1 MDRLFRPEP
10 KVDLKK
16 RYKPLFSPKPA
27 PGVVDVPRLRY
38 LMIEGRGAPETLE
51 FEGAVQALYSTAYTV
66 KFSLKRAGR
75 QDFVV
80 PPLEGLWHADDPSA
94 FTEDCR
100 DEWQWVLMLMQPE
113 HVNAG
118 DLAEALE
125 ALSRKGKRID
135 SHSRLQI
142 QPLDEGRAVQCL
154 HVGPYS
160 DEGPS
165 IRALHKCAAEQ
176 GYSLAGVH
184 HEIYLS
190 DPRRTAPEKLKT
202 ILRQP
207 VARSD

>member
-1 MDRLFRPEP
+1 MPD

-16 RYKPLFSPKPA
+16 RYKQLFSAKPG
-27 PGVVDVPRLRY
+27 PGVVDVPRLQY
-38 LMIEGRGAPETLE
+38 LMIEGRGAPEDPL

-66 KFSLKRAGR
+66 KFSLKHAGR

-80 PPLEGLWHADDPSA
+80 PPLEGLWHADDPSV
-94 FTEDCR
+94 FTEDRR
-100 DEWQWVLMLMQPE
+100 DEWQWVLMLMQPG
-113 HVNAG
+113 HVTAS
-118 DLAEALE
+118 DIAEALE
-125 ALSRKGKRID
+125 VLSSKGKRAE
-135 SHSRLQI
+135 SHGRLQLR
-142 QPLDEGRAVQCL
+142 PLAEGRAVQCL

-165 IRALHKCAAEQ
+165 IQALHEYAAEQ
-176 GYSLAGVH
+176 GYSLAGMH

-207 VARSD
+207 VAKPD

>member
-1 MDRLFRPEP
+1 MPD
-10 KVDLKK
+10 KIDLKK
-16 RYKPLFSPKPA
+16 RYKQLFAAKSS
-27 PGVVDVPRLRY
+27 PGVVDVPRLQY
-38 LMIEGRGAPETLE
+38 FMIEGRGDPESPE
-51 FEGAVQALYSTAYTV
+51 FEGAVQALYSTAFTV
-66 KFSLKRAGR
+66 KFGLKHAGR

-94 FTEDCR
+94 FSEDRR
-100 DEWQWVLMLMQPE
+100 DAWQWVLMLMQPE

-118 DLAEALE
+118 DLAEALD

-135 SHSRLQI
+135 SHGRLQL
-142 QPLDEGRAVQCL
+142 QHLEEGRAVQCL
-154 HVGPYS
+154 HAGPYS

-165 IRALHKCAAEQ
+165 IQTLHEYAAEQ
-176 GYSLAGVH
+176 GYGLAGKH

-207 VARSD
+207 VARRD

>member
-1 MDRLFRPEP
+1 MPD
-10 KVDLKK
+10 KIDLKK
-16 RYKPLFSPKPA
+16 RYKPLFSAKLA
-27 PGVVDVPRLRY
+27 PVFVDVPRLQY
-38 LMIEGRGAPETLE
+38 LAIEGRGDPAAPE

-66 KFSLKRAGR
+66 KFGLKRAGR

-94 FTEDCR
+94 FTEDRR

-125 ALSRKGKRID
+125 TLSRKGKRID
-135 SHSRLQI
+135 SHRRLRI
-142 QPLDEGRAVQCL
+142 QQLEQGQAVQCL

-165 IRALHKCAAEQ
+165 IRALHEYAAEQ
-176 GYSLAGVH
+176 GYSLAGMH

-190 DPRRTAPEKLKT
+190 DPRRAAPENLKT

-207 VARSD
+207 VARPD